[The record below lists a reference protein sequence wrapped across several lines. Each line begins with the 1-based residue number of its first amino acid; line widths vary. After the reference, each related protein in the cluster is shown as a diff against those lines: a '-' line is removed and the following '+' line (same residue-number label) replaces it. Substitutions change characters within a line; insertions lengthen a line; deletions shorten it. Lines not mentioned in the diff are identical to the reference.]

1 MSNISEVQSSIM
13 EELNNLTVV
22 KDNAQTL
29 IERKVSFEKTKKILA
44 VSLGRKH
51 G

>member
-22 KDNAQTL
+22 KDNTQTL
-29 IERKVSFEKTKKILA
+29 IERKVSFEKTKTFLA